1 VELGEIPPSAVR
13 VELYADPQDDGQPFR
28 ALMEQTSPGPTGPY
42 TYRAL
47 APATRPAEHYT
58 PRVVAAHPDARTPA
72 EVALV
77 CWQR

>member
-1 VELGEIPPSAVR
+1 
-13 VELYADPQDDGQPFR
+13 
-28 ALMEQTSPGPTGPY
+28 MEQTSPGPTGPY